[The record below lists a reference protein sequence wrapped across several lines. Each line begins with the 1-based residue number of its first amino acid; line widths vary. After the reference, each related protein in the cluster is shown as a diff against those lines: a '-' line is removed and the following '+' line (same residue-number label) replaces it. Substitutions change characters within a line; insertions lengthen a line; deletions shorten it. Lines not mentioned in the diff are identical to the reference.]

1 MIQEGKWKNNLIV
14 CILAFLGSIG
24 MQGIMAMPASENILY
39 SNSMFSFFAFIAF
52 AFILGKVLPGY
63 KSECKRNRVMAI
75 VFSLLLSASLHFGA
89 RMESVENVR
98 VTDIG
103 LWFTIVA
110 FAVCFAPIVNSLW
123 DVVIK
128 CSKNVIDKSDT
139 KNFEFVQVWFII
151 FLMWVPTFLALYPGA
166 FVYDAQDEYIEVI
179 SRAFTMHHPLL
190 HVLALGGIVHLAEY
204 LGFTAN
210 AGIATYVMIQ
220 MLLMSAVFAYSII
233 CLRNWGVKKLYC
245 VIAMVIYGL
254 FPVFPMYAVCTAK
267 DGLFTT
273 AFFLI
278 VILLI
283 QFIKDMDAFY
293 NTKNMVLFVIA
304 STLMMLLRNNG
315 MYAYVVAIPFIWII
329 CRKQSKKLYKLLILM
344 LLSVVLFFGSNFI
357 LKTVTHATD
366 NEHQEMLTVPIQ
378 QLARTYTYSKDVF
391 TEEDIE
397 CLYEVLPEEYLIT
410 YRTRVSDVLKSGFN
424 NTAYEKNPGKYRSL
438 WLRIGLKK
446 PLIYVNAWLGTSYG
460 YWYPDA
466 INNVYGGN
474 QMFTFQ
480 YGDSSYF
487 GFETEPPGTRDSK
500 FPILER
506 FYESLSLKLF
516 QQKVPVISML
526 FSPGFIFWIFAFA
539 FFALIRLSGV
549 SVKNTEDGI
558 AINSDYKRLLPLIPV
573 LLLWLTVLLGPTTL
587 VRYVLILWFIIPVYP
602 TLLNYDK

>member
-39 SNSMFSFFAFIAF
+39 SNSMFSFFVFIALV
-52 AFILGKVLPGY
+52 FILGKVLPAY
-63 KSECKRNRVMAI
+63 KSECRRNKVIAI
-75 VFSLLLSASLHFGA
+75 VFSSLLSVALHFGA

-123 DVVIK
+123 NVVIK
-128 CSKNVIDKSDT
+128 YSENVIDKSDT
-139 KNFEFVQVWFII
+139 KNFKFVQVWLII
-151 FLMWVPTFLALYPGA
+151 FLMWMPTFLAFYPGA

-179 SRAFTMHHPLL
+179 SRAFTMHHPLM
-190 HVLALGGIVHLAEY
+190 HVLSLGGAVHLAEY
-204 LGFTAN
+204 LGLTAN
-210 AGIATYVMIQ
+210 VGIATYVLIQ

-233 CLRNWGVKKLYC
+233 CLRNWGVKKIYC

-254 FPVFPMYAVCTAK
+254 FPIFPMYAVCTAK

-273 AFFLI
+273 AFFLM
-278 VILLI
+278 VILFI
-283 QFIKDMDAFY
+283 QFVNDMDAFY

-315 MYAYVVAIPFIWII
+315 MYAYVAAIPFIWVI
-329 CRKQSKKLYKLLILM
+329 CRKQSKKVYKLLILM
-344 LLSVVLFFGSNFI
+344 LLSVVLFFGTNFI

-378 QLARTYTYSKDVF
+378 QLARAYTYSKDVF

-446 PLIYVNAWLGTSYG
+446 PLIYLNAWLGTSYG
-460 YWYPDA
+460 YWCPDA

-487 GFETEPPGTRDSK
+487 GFETEPPGIRDSK

-526 FSPGFIFWIFAFA
+526 FSPGFIFWVFTFML
-539 FFALIRLSGV
+539 FALIRMSGV
-549 SVKNTEDGI
+549 TVKNTEDGV

-587 VRYVLILWFIIPVYP
+587 VRYVLIMWFVSPM
-602 TLLNYDK
+602 LLYLLYKN